1 MENIVSGIKG
11 IYRDI
16 LHDAEGRVIE
26 DRGWRSNTILD
37 GCRLLLAGFM
47 MNETAAGITGLGV
60 GQGEARWDTEGVPTP
75 HPGTTT
81 GLLNRYNPLIP
92 FSELDVVYLDQNDQ
106 VIVGPGSRLQ
116 ITATLNPGYP
126 APTAPLTHYPLRE
139 FGLFADL
146 DGTEVMINNI
156 RHPVLH
162 KEETST
168 LIRVIRLYF

>member
-1 MENIVSGIKG
+1 MAEIVSAIKG

-16 LHDAEGRVIE
+16 LCDLQGNIIE

-37 GCRLLLAGFM
+37 GCRMLLAGFM
-47 MNETAAGITGLGV
+47 GNETAAGITGLGV
-60 GQGEARWDTEGVPTP
+60 GQGDANWDTDGTSAPNA
-75 HPGTTT
+75 TTT
-81 GLLNRYNPLIP
+81 TDLINRYNPLIP
-92 FSELDVVYLDQNDQ
+92 FSELDVSYLDQNDQ
-106 VIVGPGSRLQ
+106 VIAGLSTRLQ

-126 APTAPLTHYPLRE
+126 VPTAPATSYPLRE

-162 KEETST
+162 KEETAT